1 MLAHAYEGAASIVIG
16 DLEIHLISDGL
27 IWVDPG
33 GPFGLVPRALYRH
46 IVEPDQRNLVPQSLT
61 CLLVRSEGQ
70 NILIDTGLGNKLD
83 EKGASNWGL
92 ERPTGGLADGL
103 QSLGLSPEDI
113 DLVIDTHLHSDHCG
127 GNTTLV
133 EGELRPA
140 YPNANYVVQ
149 RMEWADAS
157 HPDARTRGTYF
168 AENFEPLIKAGRMR
182 LLHGDEQITEHIRCV
197 MTPGHTRG
205 HQAVIL
211 QSGEWA
217 GMFVSDM
224 ATYSVHM
231 ARAGWVTAFDVEPL
245 ENIRTKQRWQKWAL
259 ERKAW
264 LFFIHDPRL
273 PVAQLIEESGRLA
286 AVAVEEA
293 QPLIDPLP
301 ILQQPAG

>member
-1 MLAHAYEGAASIVIG
+1 M
-16 DLEIHLISDGL
+16 
-27 IWVDPG
+27 
-33 GPFGLVPRALYRH
+33 PRALYRR
-46 IVEPDQRNLVPQSLT
+46 IVEPNERGLIPQSLT

-70 NILIDTGLGNKLD
+70 TILIDNGLGNKLD
-83 EKGASNWGL
+83 ETAAKNWGL
-92 ERPTGGLADGL
+92 ERPKGGLADGL
-103 QSLGLSPEDI
+103 QNLGFSPDDI

-127 GNTTLV
+127 GNTIRV
-133 EGELRPA
+133 EGEIYPVF
-140 YPNANYVVQ
+140 PNAQYLVQ

-168 AENFEPLIKAGRMR
+168 AENFDPLSAAGKMR
-182 LLHGDEQITEHIRCV
+182 LLHGDEQITEHVRCV

-205 HQAVIL
+205 HQAVVL
-211 QSGEWA
+211 QSGDWA

-224 ATYSVHM
+224 ATFSAHM

-259 ERKAW
+259 EHDAW

-273 PVAQLIEESGRLA
+273 PVTQLSEESGRLA

-301 ILQQPAG
+301 IP

>member
-1 MLAHAYEGAASIVIG
+1 M
-16 DLEIHLISDGL
+16 
-27 IWVDPG
+27 
-33 GPFGLVPRALYRH
+33 PRALYGR
-46 IVEPDQRNLVPQSLT
+46 IVEPDERGLIPQSLT
-61 CLLVRSEGQ
+61 CLLVRSEDQ
-70 NILIDTGLGNKLD
+70 TILIDNGLGNKLD
-83 EKGASNWGL
+83 ESASKNWGL
-92 ERPTGGLADGL
+92 ERPTGGIADGL
-103 QSLGLSPEDI
+103 RNLGISPDEV
-113 DLVIDTHLHSDHCG
+113 DLVIDTHLHYDHCG

-133 EGELRPA
+133 EGEIRPA
-140 YPNANYVVQ
+140 FPNAQYVVQ

-168 AENFEPLIKAGRMR
+168 AENFEPLLAAGKMR
-182 LLHGDEQITEHIRCV
+182 LMHGDEQITEHVRCV

-211 QSGEWA
+211 QSGNWT
-217 GMFVSDM
+217 GMFVSDL

-259 ERKAW
+259 EREAW

-273 PVAQLIEESGRLA
+273 PVAQLSEESGRLS

-301 ILQQPAG
+301 IPRQPGG